1 KPGKTSKADK
11 ADKADKAAA
20 ARPAKKDNKYGWS
33 KIPLYLALSLMVLLI
48 FSLPGC
54 TCVLQP
60 MTLSMK
66 PQKNEQPSGTP
77 SKITCTDIAQHY
89 SQFVIP

>member
-1 KPGKTSKADK
+1 MADLEKGKPGKTSKADK

-48 FSLPGC
+48 FYDATSSFLE
-54 TCVLQP
+54 L
-60 MTLSMK
+60 
-66 PQKNEQPSGTP
+66 
-77 SKITCTDIAQHY
+77 
-89 SQFVIP
+89 